1 MVEAELS
8 LVIVRDVPALRR
20 QVLSWR
26 AELKTI
32 ALVPT
37 MGALHL
43 GHMALFKRAQALAD
57 VVAVS
62 IFVNPTQFGPNDDFD
77 IYPREPEA
85 DYALLRD
92 AGVDLLFMPDMS
104 VMYPNG
110 FLTEVSVPGVGE
122 GLCGDHRPGH
132 FSGVATVV
140 SKLLLQCLPDIAFFG
155 EKDFQ
160 QLILIKRLVADL
172 DIPVEVQGVPT
183 VREDDGLALSS
194 RNAYL
199 SESERAIAPLLNR
212 ELMSAAEDIAAG
224 ADLVARCD
232 QVKSVLLE
240 AGFAG
245 VDYVEAREAATLE
258 PLQSPRVEGRLL
270 VAATLGKTRL
280 IDNVQIPR

>member
-43 GHMALFKRAQALAD
+43 GHMALVKRAQALAD

-77 IYPREPEA
+77 MYPREPEA
-85 DYALLRD
+85 DYVLLRD

-104 VMYPNG
+104 VMYPKG

-132 FSGVATVV
+132 FNGVETVV
-140 SKLLLQCLPDIAFFG
+140 SKLLLQCLPDIALFG

-160 QLILIKRLVADL
+160 QLILIKRLAADL

-212 ELMSAAEDIAAG
+212 ELMSAAEDIASG

-240 AGFAG
+240 AGFND

-258 PLQSPRVEGRLL
+258 PLQSSRVEGRLL

>member
-1 MVEAELS
+1 
-8 LVIVRDVPALRR
+8 
-20 QVLSWR
+20 
-26 AELKTI
+26 
-32 ALVPT
+32 
-37 MGALHL
+37 
-43 GHMALFKRAQALAD
+43 
-57 VVAVS
+57 
-62 IFVNPTQFGPNDDFD
+62 
-77 IYPREPEA
+77 
-85 DYALLRD
+85 
-92 AGVDLLFMPDMS
+92 
-104 VMYPNG
+104 MYPKG

-132 FSGVATVV
+132 FNGVATVV
-140 SKLLLQCLPDIAFFG
+140 SKLLLQCLPDIALFG

-212 ELMSAAEDIAAG
+212 ELMSAAEDIASG

-240 AGFAG
+240 AGFND
-245 VDYVEAREAATLE
+245 VDYVEARESATLE
-258 PLQSPRVEGRLL
+258 PLQSSRVEGRLL

>member
-232 QVKSVLLE
+232 QVNSVLLE

>member
-20 QVLSWR
+20 QIFSWR

-43 GHMALFKRAQALAD
+43 GHMALVKRAQALAD

-77 IYPREPEA
+77 MYPREPEA
-85 DYALLRD
+85 DYVLLRD

-104 VMYPNG
+104 VMYPKG

-132 FSGVATVV
+132 FNGVATVV
-140 SKLLLQCLPDIAFFG
+140 SKLLLQCLPDIALFG

-212 ELMSAAEDIAAG
+212 ELMSAAEDIASG

-240 AGFAG
+240 AGFND
-245 VDYVEAREAATLE
+245 VDYVEARESATLE
-258 PLQSPRVEGRLL
+258 PLQSSRVEGRLL